1 MMATTAGG
9 VFDIEIHD
17 IEGSDPDQDQS
28 DDDSIE
34 LEASLSFFTKL

>member
-1 MMATTAGG
+1 MMATSAGG

-17 IEGSDPDQDQS
+17 VEGSDRSEQS

-34 LEASLSFFTKL
+34 LDEVSIESIVN